1 MRLRPLKLNSRAV
14 RVSQPGSRA
23 IFNVVSL
30 IIGIL
35 TLIFLVVLFLFPV
48 VGAIGAWLSLVA
60 AIIGAGVGQLSAS
73 KAGRNFNIFVI
84 IVALV
89 RLSLGGGL
97 L

>member
-1 MRLRPLKLNSRAV
+1 M
-14 RVSQPGSRA
+14 
-23 IFNVVSL
+23 
-30 IIGIL
+30 
-35 TLIFLVVLFLFPV
+35 LFLFPV